1 MSTLTTLGSSA
12 RPSAAPHTPAFP
24 WRACYRVGAVAAV
37 VGVVGTLTDIG
48 LTALPGWGPDSV
60 PTDAAGWCTQLTG
73 SPWLGL
79 RNLDLLNAV
88 LAVVALPTY
97 LAIVLALGR
106 GRRGIAGLGLLLAVV
121 GATVFVAG
129 NAALPMLELS
139 AACPAAGEPLAGG
152 LDGAMQ
158 AVLARGAH
166 GSYGALPGFLLS
178 ELGTAVLAGAMLG
191 SRAFGRF
198 TPWAGLVGIAGLT
211 AYTLASTLTGAVT
224 AAITLLAIPAGI
236 AMLGFTA
243 RVAAALWRL
252 AATAPSEDPR

>member
-1 MSTLTTLGSSA
+1 MSTLTTLGSQRGA
-12 RPSAAPHTPAFP
+12 ATLPSPPSP
-24 WRACYRVGAVAAV
+24 WRACYRVGAIAAV
-37 VGVVGTLTDIG
+37 VGVAGTLTDIG
-48 LTALPGWGPDSV
+48 LTMLPGWGPASV
-60 PTDAAGWCTQLTG
+60 PGDAAGWCTQLTG

-97 LAIVLALGR
+97 LAIVLAVGR
-106 GRRGIAGLGLLLAVV
+106 GRRGVAGLGLLLTVV

-139 AACPAAGEPLAGG
+139 AACPAAGDPIPGG
-152 LDGAMQ
+152 LDGALQ

-178 ELGTAVLAGAMLG
+178 ELGTPVLALAMLG

-211 AYTLASTLTGAVT
+211 AYTLASTLTGEVT
-224 AAITLLAIPAGI
+224 AAVALLAIPAGI
-236 AMLGFTA
+236 AMLLFTA
-243 RVAAALWRL
+243 RVAAALWHL
-252 AATAPSEDPR
+252 AAAAPRADAQ